1 LSVVKSGSGSGLSAA
16 LRRQPAAD
24 DGEARGR
31 GPIRFTLRAAAIAA
45 GFVIMVVLL
54 YQAALHGNIPDSDG
68 ATVVLQG
75 KAMSSG
81 NLLLNGWALSVDPFW
96 TIDAVFYTVIELVT
110 GMRATLLYLVPAII
124 AALVILVGVIL
135 ARDRRGGA
143 AGAAATVTVLALLA
157 FPSHALTTDF
167 VHGALHVGTT
177 LWCLIAFAG
186 LRSGRVRWGWAVA
199 VVFLTAGLLGD
210 LETVAIGL
218 APVVAAGLV
227 AVLRTRDWR
236 SGVPGVCAAAAAL
249 LLAALIREAAIYAGT
264 FSINPGHP
272 RAKLSQ
278 LPVNLK
284 YLVHWGA
291 NLLGLGSG
299 SFGSGGVPAP
309 LQAVHVIG
317 LLVVLAA
324 VGTAT
329 AALIRGAV
337 LGNRAAAAA
346 SGSWR
351 LDDLLVFAFF
361 ADLVVFLALT
371 LGDDIGFA
379 RELTAAIIF
388 GAILAGRWAGR
399 LVTAIGSAWIRRAG
413 AVAGLAVVTAFA
425 VGFGLTLTAPRPIR
439 PYDQLAQFL
448 AAHHLSQ
455 GVGDYWS
462 SSITTAASGGTVTV
476 RPVFAKYGKVVR
488 YRRQSGTDWYKG
500 QTFQFL
506 VYNKALPWQGVGWD
520 TANATFGHVAR
531 TYFVGTYRVLVWN
544 HPIEVAHGGLTANG
558 RPGRTVLGGA
568 LSWNG

>member
-1 LSVVKSGSGSGLSAA
+1 MSGTGPSAA
-16 LRRQPAAD
+16 QHRRPAAD
-24 DGEARGR
+24 HGAARGR
-31 GPIRFTLRAAAIAA
+31 GPLRFALRAGAIAA
-45 GFVIMVVLL
+45 GFVILVVLL

-81 NLLLNGWALSVDPFW
+81 NLLLSGWALSVDPFW
-96 TIDAVFYTVIELVT
+96 TIDAVFYAVVELVT
-110 GMRATLLYLVPAII
+110 GMRPMLLYLVPAII
-124 AALVILVGVIL
+124 AALVILVSVML

-143 AGAAATVTVLALLA
+143 AGAAAAVTVLALLA
-157 FPSHALTTDF
+157 FPTHALTTDF
-167 VHGALHVGTT
+167 IHGALHVGTA

-186 LRSGRVRWGWAVA
+186 LRSGRLRWGWAVA
-199 VVFLTAGLLGD
+199 VVFLAAGLLGD
-210 LETVAIGL
+210 LETVALGL

-227 AVLRTRDWR
+227 AWARTRDWR
-236 SGVPGVCAAAAAL
+236 SAVPGVCAAAAAL
-249 LLAALIREAAIYAGT
+249 LLAGFIREAAVYAGT
-264 FSINPGHP
+264 FTINPGHP

-278 LPVNLK
+278 LPVNLT
-284 YLVHWGA
+284 YLAHWGSD
-291 NLLGLGSG
+291 LLGLGSG
-299 SFGSGGVPAP
+299 SFGSGGVPAL
-309 LQAVHVIG
+309 LQAVHAIG

-371 LGDDIGFA
+371 LGDDTGFA
-379 RELTAAIIF
+379 RELTAAVIF
-388 GAILAGRWAGR
+388 GAVLAGRWAR
-399 LVTAIGSAWIRRAG
+399 LATAIGPVRIRRAG

-425 VGFGLTLTAPRPIR
+425 AGFGLTLTAPAPVR

-448 AAHHLSQ
+448 AAHHLHQ

-462 SSITTAASGGTVTV
+462 SSITTAASGGAVTV

-488 YRRQSGTDWYKG
+488 YRRQSGADWYTG
-500 QTFQFL
+500 QSFEFL
-506 VYNKALPWQGVGWD
+506 VYNKALPWNGVGWD
-520 TANATFGHVAR
+520 TAKATFGPVAR
-531 TYFVGTYRVLVWN
+531 IYAVGTYRVLVWN
-544 HPIEVAHGGLTANG
+544 HPIEVAHGGLTALAVRG
-558 RPGRTVLGGA
+558 VR
-568 LSWNG
+568 S

>member
-1 LSVVKSGSGSGLSAA
+1 M
-16 LRRQPAAD
+16 
-24 DGEARGR
+24 
-31 GPIRFTLRAAAIAA
+31 I
-45 GFVIMVVLL
+45 VLL

-110 GMRATLLYLVPAII
+110 GTRATLLYLVPAII

-167 VHGALHVGTT
+167 IHGALHVGTT

-186 LRSGRVRWGWAVA
+186 LRSGRLRWGWAVA

-218 APVVAAGLV
+218 APVVAGGLV

-249 LLAALIREAAIYAGT
+249 LLAAFIREAALYAGT

-329 AALIRGAV
+329 AAMIRGAV
-337 LGNRAAAAA
+337 LGNPATAA

-379 RELTAAIIF
+379 RELTAAVIF
-388 GAILAGRWAGR
+388 GAILAGRWAGP
-399 LVTAIGSAWIRRAG
+399 LTAAIGSAWIRRAG

-425 VGFGLTLTAPRPIR
+425 AGFGLTLTAPRPVR

-506 VYNKALPWQGVGWD
+506 VYNKALPWGGVGWD

-544 HPIEVAHGGLTANG
+544 HPIEVAHGGLTAMAV
-558 RPGRTVLGGA
+558 RGA
-568 LSWNG
+568 RS